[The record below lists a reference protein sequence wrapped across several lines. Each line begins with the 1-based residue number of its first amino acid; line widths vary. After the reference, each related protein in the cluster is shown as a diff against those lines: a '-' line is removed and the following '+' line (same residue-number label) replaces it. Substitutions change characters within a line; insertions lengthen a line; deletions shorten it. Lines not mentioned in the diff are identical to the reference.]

1 MLASAFPGGKL
12 VRSAPVSHAV
22 GISTV
27 QEFVS
32 LKLLSKWVTTL
43 P

>member
-1 MLASAFPGGKL
+1 MPAAVFPSGK
-12 VRSAPVSHAV
+12 RTRPSPFSHVV